1 MLQTDMGKHLVRLH
15 ENDFDAQAIFKK
27 LSNHAKTST
36 QASIDTADLL
46 SYITSVKLHNT
57 NWRGTT
63 NAFILH
69 WCDKVRVYES
79 LVPLSDHF
87 TGNVKLIML
96 QNAVAGISELN
107 QVKVQSFHDEVH
119 GKGRLSYDEYKSLLL
134 SAATTYD
141 AKRGLSKGRAARTV
155 NESEIMADTIVEYDS
170 SNSLS
175 YNVNIHDLSTNDDDI
190 TYDIDTDFSSLQIHQ
205 TDRKPQPFRPSMSKE
220 KWNNLSKTEKELWD
234 KFSPQTKA
242 MILGISKPKPTASPY
257 QRNINLHNMSASD
270 YIQLI
275 HMAQQ
280 QHSLPSDFG
289 EDTSDVT
296 ASNNT
301 IPQDT
306 VSDNEGDSGNLLAC
320 LTKQT
325 PPHGDLRKVLS
336 SSSSKTSDKK
346 SNFPQKHNSSS
357 DNGDI
362 IVVNGKRYRSINV
375 LHIRYRVSNVV
386 ASKTASLV
394 DRGANGGLAGSD
406 VRVICKSNPLRMV
419 DVSGIDSHE
428 VRDLPIVT
436 VGGVV
441 QSQRGLVI
449 AIMHQYALLGEGK
462 TIHSSG
468 QLEWYKNDVNDKSL
482 KIGGLQLIATNDRYV
497 HTLDINNGF
506 PYCSMRPY
514 TDDEWES
521 LPHVIWTSDKDW
533 DPSVL
538 YNILSDKE

>member
-1 MLQTDMGKHLVRLH
+1 
-15 ENDFDAQAIFKK
+15 
-27 LSNHAKTST
+27 
-36 QASIDTADLL
+36 
-46 SYITSVKLHNT
+46 
-57 NWRGTT
+57 
-63 NAFILH
+63 
-69 WCDKVRVYES
+69 
-79 LVPLSDHF
+79 
-87 TGNVKLIML
+87 
-96 QNAVAGISELN
+96 
-107 QVKVQSFHDEVH
+107 
-119 GKGRLSYDEYKSLLL
+119 
-134 SAATTYD
+134 
-141 AKRGLSKGRAARTV
+141 
-155 NESEIMADTIVEYDS
+155 
-170 SNSLS
+170 
-175 YNVNIHDLSTNDDDI
+175 
-190 TYDIDTDFSSLQIHQ
+190 
-205 TDRKPQPFRPSMSKE
+205 MS
-220 KWNNLSKTEKELWD
+220 
-234 KFSPQTKA
+234 
-242 MILGISKPKPTASPY
+242 
-257 QRNINLHNMSASD
+257 
-270 YIQLI
+270 
-275 HMAQQ
+275 
-280 QHSLPSDFG
+280 SDFG

-386 ASKTASLV
+386 ASQTASLV

-428 VRDLPIVT
+428 VRDLPIFT

-468 QLEWYKNDVNDKSL
+468 QLEWYKNNVDDKSL
-482 KIGGLQLIATNDRYV
+482 KVGGLQRIATNDGYV
-497 HTLDINNGF
+497 HPLDIKNGL

-533 DPSVL
+533 DP
-538 YNILSDKE
+538 